1 MTKKYQFLV
10 NKRESTGLKHFN
22 DSKALIEYSNNI
34 ADIYKNIEDY
44 NPNKKR
50 RILILFYTIAEM
62 FSNNKLNPI
71 ATGLFITGRK
81 LNVSLVFTT
90 QSYFAAPKDV
100 RLNSMHYFIM

>member
-1 MTKKYQFLV
+1 MI
-10 NKRESTGLKHFN
+10 LK
-22 DSKALIEYSNNI
+22 LLLNI
-34 ADIYKNIEDY
+34 QTIQADIYKNIEDY

-50 RILILFYTIAEM
+50 RILILFDTIAEM